1 MLMNLAIE
9 IIIKI
14 LYFMEV
20 MQQIMDE
27 LNIWNTNITKQNL
40 ILFLMLQLKT
50 GKSLTG
56 ELLDTS
62 DKTKKYYIKD
72 VEINFTDI

>member
-1 MLMNLAIE
+1 MEYKHHEAEPSIVSNATIE
-9 IIIKI
+9 
-14 LYFMEV
+14 
-20 MQQIMDE
+20 
-27 LNIWNTNITKQNL
+27 
-40 ILFLMLQLKT
+40 T

-72 VEINFTDI
+72 VEINFTDIS

>member
-1 MLMNLAIE
+1 MLMNLAIDTLFYGSNATDNRRV
-9 IIIKI
+9 K
-14 LYFMEV
+14 YMEYKHH
-20 MQQIMDE
+20 E
-27 LNIWNTNITKQNL
+27 AEPNIVSNATIE
-40 ILFLMLQLKT
+40 T

>member
-1 MLMNLAIE
+1 MEYKHHEAEPNIVSNATIE
-9 IIIKI
+9 
-14 LYFMEV
+14 
-20 MQQIMDE
+20 
-27 LNIWNTNITKQNL
+27 
-40 ILFLMLQLKT
+40 T